1 MLGEENYSCHLRS
14 HKVNVISVE
23 ISQLILGEGPWCKLT
38 NDIEQ

>member
-14 HKVNVISVE
+14 QKVNVISVE
-23 ISQLILGEGPWCKLT
+23 YLNSYSERDPGELT